1 MRQAMKKWMAMTLA
15 MLATSMS
22 ACATGSSI
30 SWKEE
35 AQLHDGRKIVVERR
49 DIHDSSLPH
58 EIGQGAPLAE
68 HTTTFN
74 MPDTKQSVTWRS
86 DNRSRSEPDNL
97 DLMVL
102 DFMNG
107 VPYAAAG
114 ITRCIAYNRW
124 GRPNPPYIFFKY
136 DGKVWQRIPLEEFP
150 AEFKEPNVMVGGYD
164 QYSLS
169 VEERD
174 ASVLA
179 SDTVRKV
186 NKASGRSPE
195 SYTIIR
201 EPLKRGAPV
210 NCGEM
215 IYDGKGGWIGM
226 GWFRKQPSYEA
237 CLSYCER
244 EKVSAQYCPCN
255 TLFKGK

>member
-1 MRQAMKKWMAMTLA
+1 MRTIQLWSKQIMKLGLILMMAV
-15 MLATSMS
+15 SMG

-74 MPDTKQSVTWRS
+74 MPDAKQSVTWRS
-86 DNRSRSEPDNL
+86 NNRLRSEPDNL

-102 DFMNG
+102 DLMNG
-107 VPYAAAG
+107 IPYAAAR

-136 DGKVWQRIPLEEFP
+136 DGKAWQRIPLEEFP

-164 QYSLS
+164 QYSLT

-174 ASVLA
+174 ATVLTA
-179 SDTVRKV
+179 GTVRKV
-186 NKASGRSPE
+186 NKAAGRSPE

-201 EPLKRGAPV
+201 EPLKTGAPA

-215 IYDGKGGWIGM
+215 IRFEGGWAS
-226 GWFRKQPSYEA
+226 PSYV
-237 CLSYCER
+237 ER
-244 EKVSAQYCPCN
+244 TIKQRVDAEKRARKMSSGS
-255 TLFKGK
+255 TD

>member
-1 MRQAMKKWMAMTLA
+1 MRNAMNKWAALA
-15 MLATSMS
+15 LAIIAASMS
-22 ACATGSSI
+22 AGATASSI

-35 AQLHDGRKIVVERR
+35 VLLHDGRKIIVERK
-49 DIHDSSLPH
+49 DVHDSSLPH

-68 HTTTFN
+68 HVTIFRI
-74 MPDTKQSVTWRS
+74 PDSNQSVTWRS

-124 GRPNPPYIFFKY
+124 GRPNPPYVFFKY
-136 DGKVWQRIPLEEFP
+136 DGKAWQRIPLEEFP

-164 QYSLS
+164 QYSLT
-169 VEERD
+169 VEEHD
-174 ASVLA
+174 ASVLTA
-179 SDTVRKV
+179 GTVRRV
-186 NKASGRSPE
+186 NKAAGRSPE

-201 EPLKRGAPV
+201 EPLATEWCPAWKFRGFKAP
-210 NCGEM
+210 N
-215 IYDGKGGWIGM
+215 
-226 GWFRKQPSYEA
+226 
-237 CLSYCER
+237 
-244 EKVSAQYCPCN
+244 
-255 TLFKGK
+255 

>member
-1 MRQAMKKWMAMTLA
+1 MKTFYLLPLKKMATVCIAL
-15 MLATSMS
+15 LLSLHIT
-22 ACATGSSI
+22 ACFAFGNTI

-35 AQLHDGRKIVVERR
+35 VLLHEGRKMIVERK

-68 HTTTFN
+68 HITTFRI
-74 MPDTKQSVTWRS
+74 PDSNQSVTWRS

-102 DFMNG
+102 DFVNG

-124 GRPNPPYIFFKY
+124 GRPNPPYVFFKY
-136 DGKVWQRIPLEEFP
+136 DGKTWQRIPLEEFP
-150 AEFKEPNVMVGGYD
+150 VGFKEPNVMVGGYD
-164 QYSLS
+164 QYSLT

-174 ASVLA
+174 ASVLTA
-179 SDTVRKV
+179 DTVRKV
-186 NKASGRSPE
+186 NKAAGRSPT

-201 EPLKRGAPV
+201 EPLTTEWCQAWKFRGFKAP
-210 NCGEM
+210 
-215 IYDGKGGWIGM
+215 D
-226 GWFRKQPSYEA
+226 
-237 CLSYCER
+237 
-244 EKVSAQYCPCN
+244 
-255 TLFKGK
+255 

>member
-1 MRQAMKKWMAMTLA
+1 MRHTIKKWVA
-15 MLATSMS
+15 MLLAVLTTGMS

-30 SWKEE
+30 SWEE
-35 AQLHDGRKIVVERR
+35 EVLLHDGRKIIVQRK
-49 DIHDSSLPH
+49 DTHDSSLPH

-68 HTTTFN
+68 HITVFSV
-74 MPDTKQSVTWRS
+74 PDTNQRVTWRS

-124 GRPNPPYIFFKY
+124 GRPNPPYVFFKY
-136 DGKVWQRIPLEEFP
+136 DGNAWQRISLEEFP

-164 QYSLS
+164 EYSLS

-186 NKASGRSPE
+186 NKAAGRSPE

-201 EPLKRGAPV
+201 EPMTRERCPQYSSSPKAPTQV
-210 NCGEM
+210 A
-215 IYDGKGGWIGM
+215 
-226 GWFRKQPSYEA
+226 PS
-237 CLSYCER
+237 
-244 EKVSAQYCPCN
+244 VS
-255 TLFKGK
+255 KE

>member
-1 MRQAMKKWMAMTLA
+1 MRHTIRKWTSLILA
-15 MLATSMS
+15 LSS
-22 ACATGSSI
+22 LSLGGCATASST

-35 AQLHDGRKIVVERR
+35 VLLHDGRKMIVERK
-49 DIHDSSLPH
+49 DTHDSNLPH

-68 HTTTFN
+68 HTTTFKL
-74 MPDTKQSVTWRS
+74 PDTKQSVTWRS

-124 GRPNPPYIFFKY
+124 GRPNPPYVFFKY
-136 DGKVWQRIPLEEFP
+136 DGKVWQRISLEEFP
-150 AEFKEPNVMVGGYD
+150 VEFKEPNVMVGGYD
-164 QYSLS
+164 EYSLTE
-169 VEERD
+169 EERD
-174 ASVLA
+174 ASVLTA
-179 SDTVRKV
+179 NTVRKV
-186 NKASGRSPE
+186 NKAAGRSPE

-201 EPLKRGAPV
+201 EPIKESSCPKDVYVGNGR
-210 NCGEM
+210 
-215 IYDGKGGWIGM
+215 WM
-226 GWFRKQPSYEA
+226 GVDWFNEQTSYEA
-237 CLSYCER
+237 CMKVCVR
-244 EKVSAQYCPCN
+244 EKIDAQYCPCN

>member
-1 MRQAMKKWMAMTLA
+1 MRHAMKKWMAMALGV
-15 MLATSMS
+15 LATSMS

-35 AQLHDGRKIVVERR
+35 VLLHDGRKIVVERK

-68 HTTTFN
+68 HITTFG
-74 MPDTKQSVTWRS
+74 MPDTKQNVTWRS
-86 DNRSRSEPDNL
+86 NNRSRSEPDNL

-124 GRPNPPYIFFKY
+124 GRPNPPYVFFKY
-136 DGKVWQRIPLEEFP
+136 DGKVWQRIPLKEFP

-164 QYSLS
+164 EHSFTT
-169 VEERD
+169 EERD
-174 ASVLA
+174 ASVLTA
-179 SDTVRKV
+179 STVRKV
-186 NKASGRSPE
+186 NKAAGRSAE
-195 SYTIIR
+195 SYAIIR
-201 EPLKRGAPV
+201 EPMATEWCPAWKFRGFKAP
-210 NCGEM
+210 N
-215 IYDGKGGWIGM
+215 
-226 GWFRKQPSYEA
+226 
-237 CLSYCER
+237 
-244 EKVSAQYCPCN
+244 
-255 TLFKGK
+255 

>member
-1 MRQAMKKWMAMTLA
+1 MRQAMKKWAAMSLA
-15 MLATSMS
+15 VLAISMS

-35 AQLHDGRKIVVERR
+35 VLLHDGRKMVVERK

-68 HTTTFN
+68 HVTTFN
-74 MPDTKQSVTWRS
+74 MPDTKQRVTWRS

-124 GRPNPPYIFFKY
+124 GRPNPPYVFFKY
-136 DGKVWQRIPLEEFP
+136 DGKAWQRISLEEFP
-150 AEFKEPNVMVGGYD
+150 AEFKEPNVMIGGYD
-164 QYSLS
+164 EYSLT

-174 ASVLA
+174 ASVLTA
-179 SDTVRKV
+179 GKVRKV
-186 NKASGRSPE
+186 NKAAGRSPE

-201 EPLKRGAPV
+201 EPLKIGAPA

-215 IYDGKGGWIGM
+215 IRFEGGWAS
-226 GWFRKQPSYEA
+226 PSYV
-237 CLSYCER
+237 ER
-244 EKVSAQYCPCN
+244 TIKQRVDAEKRTRKMSSES
-255 TLFKGK
+255 TD